1 MLHRNA
7 RRFAG
12 VLFCA
17 LLLQGLSGC
26 ATPPQTRALQQQPV
40 PLQRTVRL
48 DAVPYFAQEL
58 YQCGPATLAMTM
70 NAAGLD
76 TTPEALAPQIYL
88 PGREGSL
95 QIEMLAATRR
105 HGLLAYTLRPRL
117 ADLLAEIAAGNPVL
131 VLQNLAFNWWPRWHY
146 AVAIGYDLD
155 AGTLTLRSG
164 AERAQRISLRTFEYT
179 WQRGGHWALLT
190 LPPDRIPATATEDI
204 FLSAALALEQS
215 RQTHAARAAY
225 SAATRRWPQ
234 SFAAFVGLGNTAY
247 ALGNFTEA
255 AIALRSAIALRP
267 DSAIAHNNLADTL
280 LQQNDAATA
289 LTHARRAV
297 ELGGGEPAFARTLH
311 DIEAHIATQKRSTE
325 SAP

>member
-1 MLHRNA
+1 MLHHNA

-17 LLLQGLSGC
+17 LLLQWLSGC
-26 ATPPQTRALQQQPV
+26 ATPPQTRALLQQPTLL
-40 PLQRTVRL
+40 PRTVQL

-76 TTPEALAPQIYL
+76 MTPEVLAPQIYL

-95 QIEMLAATRR
+95 QLEMLAATRR
-105 HGLLAYTLRPRL
+105 HGLLAYTLRPQL
-117 ADLLAEIAAGNPVL
+117 TDLLAEIAAGNPVL
-131 VLQNLAFNWWPRWHY
+131 VLQNLAFNWHPRWHY

-155 AGTLTLRSG
+155 AGMLTLRSG
-164 AERAQRISLRTFEYT
+164 PEPAQQISLRTFEYT

-190 LPPDRIPATATEDI
+190 LPPDRIPATATADS
-204 FLSAALALEQS
+204 FLPAALALEQS
-215 RQTHAARAAY
+215 RQPRAARAAY

-234 SFAAFVGLGNTAY
+234 SFAAFIGLGNTAY
-247 ALGNFTEA
+247 ALGDFAEAASALHA
-255 AIALRSAIALRP
+255 AIALQP

-280 LQQNDAATA
+280 LQQNDLDSA
-289 LTHARRAV
+289 LVYARRAV
-297 ELGGGEPAFARTLH
+297 QLGGGQPAFTQTLRE
-311 DIEAHIATQKRSTE
+311 IEARIAASKPPE
-325 SAP
+325 EK